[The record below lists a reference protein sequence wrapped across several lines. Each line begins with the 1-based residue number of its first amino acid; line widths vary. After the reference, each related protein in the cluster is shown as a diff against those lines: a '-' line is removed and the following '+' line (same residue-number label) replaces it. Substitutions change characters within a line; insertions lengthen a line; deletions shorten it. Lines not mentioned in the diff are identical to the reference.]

1 MKQNNETVETKSP
14 VVQRKIRIGIVGD
27 IRYENGRKIQET
39 LFKLKNKYPEL
50 EIYTGGR
57 KDGTEKYVKKYALE
71 FGMDYH
77 EYSLE
82 QNLFSIT
89 GVYGRKFTSVFY
101 KNKIMAANIDVAIIF
116 KDNNTDYDIK
126 HFIGC
131 LNKINKHFI
140 ILK

>member
-1 MKQNNETVETKSP
+1 MKTNNETTVKASTVVKSK
-14 VVQRKIRIGIVGD
+14 VRIGIVGD

-39 LFKLKNKYPEL
+39 LFKLKNKYKNL

-57 KDGTEKYVKKYALE
+57 KQGAEKYVKKYALE
-71 FGMDYH
+71 FGMDYK

-101 KNKIMAANIDVAIIF
+101 MNKIVAA
-116 KDNNTDYDIK
+116 TS
-126 HFIGC
+126 
-131 LNKINKHFI
+131 
-140 ILK
+140 

>member
-71 FGMDYH
+71 FNMDYH

-89 GVYGRKFTSVFY
+89 GVYGRKFTSVFHL
-101 KNKIMAANIDVAIIF
+101 NKIMASNIDAAIIF
-116 KDNNTDYDIK
+116 QHKNTDYDIK

-131 LNKINKHFI
+131 LTKMKKHFI

>member
-1 MKQNNETVETKSP
+1 MKTNNETTVKASTVVKSK
-14 VVQRKIRIGIVGD
+14 VRIGIVGD

-39 LFKLKNKYPEL
+39 LFKLKNKYKNL

-57 KDGTEKYVKKYALE
+57 KQGAEKYVKKYALE
-71 FGMDYH
+71 FGMDYK

-101 KNKIMAANIDVAIIF
+101 MNKIMAANIDVGIIF
-116 KDNNTDYDIK
+116 QHNNTDYDIK